1 MKELNLQ
8 MMNKQEAQQLIYNA
22 LISYVDDC
30 AGRDTEEAQELD
42 KAWELVKNPEL
53 TIRVHLSESDLQD
66 LQDFEEFS
74 WRFPTKE
81 DPDQHINIELFQGD
95 EDE

>member
-1 MKELNLQ
+1 
-8 MMNKQEAQQLIYNA
+8 MNKQEAQQLIYNA

-30 AGRDTEEAQELD
+30 AGRDTEEAQELE

-66 LQDFEEFS
+66 LQNFEEFE
-74 WRFPTKE
+74 WRFPTQE
-81 DPDQHINIELFQGD
+81 DSSQQVNIQLFQGD

>member
-1 MKELNLQ
+1 
-8 MMNKQEAQQLIYNA
+8 MNKQEAQQLIYNA

-30 AGRDTEEAQELD
+30 AGRDTKEAQELE

-53 TIRVHLSESDLQD
+53 TIRVHLSEEDLQD
-66 LQDFEEFS
+66 LQNFEEFE
-74 WRFPTKE
+74 WRFPTQE
-81 DPDQHINIELFQGD
+81 DSSQQVNIQLFQGD